1 MKLWGTRALLCASTM
16 VGLGGCHESV
26 PGDEEQETDGIGED
40 DGDEGDDSGSNND
53 DGPQVGGPGECVEVQ
68 GFFREQ
74 VWASFMSNQCFACHN
89 PLGEARHTDLV
100 LQAPDVPGFEAAN
113 LAAVRNVARL
123 EIDDVSLLLLKPL
136 GDVEHAGGIQIERN
150 DERHEALK
158 ELVALFGESD
168 HNCTDDVDVGEYFA
182 GVELLDDVET
192 LRRAAFI
199 IASRLPTPAELV
211 KVEQAGRAGLVEVLR
226 TMTTENAFY
235 GRVIEMFNQ
244 TLLTD
249 KYLGGTNALDLL
261 STNDFP
267 NRDWFNSLPEAQ
279 IGTARSRSNTALA
292 REPLELIRYI
302 VENDLPVTDVV
313 AADYTVANGYLAR
326 VYGADTSIWENVDDT
341 SEWHAIQLETVPH
354 AGVLTTPAFLNRYPT
369 TETNRNRMRAATT
382 LNLFLATD
390 VMLLGARPISAEA
403 QSEHNPTMDNPE
415 CTSCHEIMDPV
426 AGAFQNWNENGRY
439 RPDTWHTDMRAP
451 GIGDEVMPAEDY
463 PNSLQ
468 WLGSRI
474 AGDVRFARAMVEMV
488 WEGLSGQPALQ
499 QPTDP
504 SAANYSALIKAFGV
518 QDKLFKDIGDRF
530 IDSGYDMREL
540 VVALVLSPY
549 FRAVNVETIDEQRQL
564 ELADIGALHL
574 SSPEQLHR
582 RIAAVTGLPWRDAE
596 NKNLLTRSRPL
607 HLMYGGINSDS
618 VTEGFEDV
626 NGVMV
631 NIARR
636 MANEMSCKATALDF
650 SRPKEERVLFN
661 YVTVDSIPGVEDDA
675 IAANIR
681 YLHERILG
689 ERLPVDDE
697 RVQDTVALFTHVY
710 EDGVSGMA
718 LGEYPSTLLGQCSA
732 TVDPMTDPLGTDV
745 IEDPNYTV
753 RAWSAVI
760 SAMLGDFR
768 FIYE

>member
-16 VGLGGCHESV
+16 VGLGGCYESV
-26 PGDEEQETDGIGED
+26 SGDQEQETDGVGDD
-40 DGDEGDDSGSNND
+40 DGDDEGDDSGSND

-74 VWASFMSNQCFACHN
+74 VWAPFMSNQCFACHN

-123 EIDDVSLLLLKPL
+123 EIDGESLLMLKPL
-136 GDVEHAGGIQIERN
+136 GDVDHKGGVQIERN
-150 DERHEALK
+150 DDRHEALK
-158 ELVALFGESD
+158 DLVALLGEGELT
-168 HNCTDDVDVGEYFA
+168 CTDDADVGAFFT
-182 GVELLDDVET
+182 DVEMLDEVEV
-192 LRRAAFI
+192 LRRAAFVL
-199 IASRLPTPAELV
+199 AARLPTAEELLE
-211 KVEQAGRAGLVEVLR
+211 VEKGGRAALVAVLR
-226 TMTTENAFY
+226 EMMTENAFY

-249 KYLGGTNALDLL
+249 KYLGGTAALDLL
-261 STNDFP
+261 ATSDFP
-267 NRDWFNSLPEAQ
+267 NRDWFNALPDGQ
-279 IGTARSRSNTALA
+279 IATARSRTNTALA
-292 REPLELIRYI
+292 REPLELIKYI
-302 VENDLPVTDVV
+302 VENDLPMTDVV
-313 AADYTVANGYLAR
+313 AGDYTVANGYLAR
-326 VYGADTSIWENVDDT
+326 TYGADTSIFENVDDT
-341 SEWHAIQLETVPH
+341 NEWHAIKLETVPH

-382 LNLFLATD
+382 LDFFLATD
-390 VMLLGARPISAEA
+390 VMLLGARPISTEA

-439 RPDTWHTDMRAP
+439 RPESWHADMRAP
-451 GIGDEVMPAEDY
+451 GLGDEIMPADDY

-468 WLGSRI
+468 WLGAKI

-488 WEGLSGQPALQ
+488 WEGMSGQPALQ

-504 SAANYSALIKAFGV
+504 SAANYTAQIKAFGV
-518 QDKLFKDIGDRF
+518 QDKVFKDIAESF
-530 IDSGYDMREL
+530 MSSGYDVRDLMI
-540 VVALVLSPY
+540 ALVLSPY
-549 FRAVNVETIDEQRQL
+549 FRAVNVGTLDEQRQL
-564 ELADIGALHL
+564 ELADLGALRL
-574 SSPEQLHR
+574 SSPEQFHR
-582 RIAAVTGLPWRDAE
+582 RIVAVTGLPWRDGD
-596 NKNLLTRSRPL
+596 NNNFLTRNRPL

-626 NGVMV
+626 NGVMINV
-631 NIARR
+631 ARR
-636 MANEMSCKATALDF
+636 MANEMSCEATALDF
-650 SRPKEERVLFN
+650 SRPMDERVLFN
-661 YVTVDSIPGVEDDA
+661 YVTVDSIPGVDDDA
-675 IAANIR
+675 IEANVR

-689 ERLPVDDE
+689 ERLSVDDPAIA
-697 RVQDTVALFTHVY
+697 DTVALFTHVY

-718 LGEYPSTLLGQCSA
+718 LGEYPSTLLGRCQA
-732 TVDPMTDPLGTDV
+732 TVDPMTDPLGMNV

-753 RAWSAVI
+753 RAWSAVVA
-760 SAMLGDFR
+760 AMLGDFR